1 MPASLSPAIPTSLNS
16 SVNAGTRCISIEPV
30 GHGPGGKAGLKCRR
44 CNRQID
50 DAGSQMAAT
59 AAGEAGTS
67 SKGFRR
73 PATVSVLHI
82 PPGRIGRVSRQGR
95 GSLLRRGENGHNP
108 VAYTRLPVG
117 RAVNYRGVW
126 ACTKHEL
133 RQMRQQGSGAIVN
146 CSSIGGLRGGGRR
159 RGRNLSAAVLLRLV
173 VGRWGGCCWRPAIQ
187 RLHQ

>member
-1 MPASLSPAIPTSLNS
+1 MAP
-16 SVNAGTRCISIEPV
+16 E
-30 GHGPGGKAGLKCRR
+30 GKAGLKCRR

-50 DAGSQMAAT
+50 DAGSQMATT
-59 AAGEAGTS
+59 AAREAGTS

-133 RQMRQQGSGAIVN
+133 RQMRQ
-146 CSSIGGLRGGGRR
+146 
-159 RGRNLSAAVLLRLV
+159 
-173 VGRWGGCCWRPAIQ
+173 
-187 RLHQ
+187 